1 MRSAFKNYRATSVW
15 FFRDAIM
22 RQWKYA
28 LLVVSTGLASTAAKV
43 GAVSAILYFATHAS
57 KNETIQAF
65 GYELDP
71 RASMTPLV
79 IASVVSASLYLL
91 SAAFHYVERRA
102 TYASWGAHAE
112 FCAIRALRALEDP
125 KITQSGFRYS
135 SDSGTFQRLVNGHAN
150 TTGRVLS
157 IALGAFAP
165 TITLLGALIVLLKIS
180 LMITLVL
187 IGSMLILLPF
197 HVLIYVRAARA
208 SEHSTSLAPAHAQ
221 AFRDLAAPI
230 FGNQDTGQD
239 SAPID
244 QQVNELFEQGPV
256 RDYRDAYIKRFRC
269 FAESELLI
277 GVTAALAIL
286 VLVIGLGWWS
296 LEHEQGWG
304 ILLAYLVTLQ
314 FAFGSI
320 GTLIKRM
327 ASINRFYPEVSA
339 YHEFDLAR
347 RGCPVPTLQDG
358 AINAPSGSLDDDF
371 DEID

>member
-1 MRSAFKNYRATSVW
+1 MRSAFKNYRATSSW
-15 FFRDAIM
+15 FFRDAIL
-22 RQWKYA
+22 RQWRYA
-28 LLVVSTGLASTAAKV
+28 LLVVCTGMASTVAKV
-43 GAVSAILYFATHAS
+43 GAVWAILYFATHAS
-57 KNETIQAF
+57 QNKAIHAF
-65 GYELDP
+65 GYELDT

-112 FCAIRALRALEDP
+112 FCATRALQALGDP
-125 KITQSGFRYS
+125 KITQSGFRHS
-135 SDSGTFQRLVNGHAN
+135 SDSGSFQRLVNGHAN

-165 TITLLGALIVLLKIS
+165 SITLLGASVILLMIS
-180 LMITLVL
+180 PMITLVL
-187 IGSMLILLPF
+187 IGSMVILLPF
-197 HVLIYVRAARA
+197 HVLVYVRAAKA
-208 SEHSTSLAPAHAQ
+208 SEHSTSLASAHAQ
-221 AFRDLAAPI
+221 AFRDFAAPV
-230 FGNQDTGQD
+230 FANQGSDTI
-239 SAPID
+239 PE
-244 QQVNELFEQGPV
+244 QVNELFRGGPV
-256 RDYRDAYIKRFRC
+256 REYRDAYIKRFRC

-304 ILLAYLVTLQ
+304 ILLTYLVTLQ

-347 RGCPVPTLQDG
+347 RGFSVPTLEEG
-358 AINAPSGSLDDDF
+358 SKKTPSVFNDDDF
-371 DEID
+371 DDID

>member
-1 MRSAFKNYRATSVW
+1 MRAGFRSYRSTFVW
-15 FFRDAIM
+15 FLRDAIL
-22 RQWKYA
+22 RQWRFA
-28 LLVVSTGLASTAAKV
+28 LLVVCSGLASTASKV
-43 GAVSAILYFATHAS
+43 GAVWVILNFATHAS
-57 KNETIQAF
+57 QNEPIHAF
-65 GYELDP
+65 GYELDT

-79 IASVVSASLYLL
+79 IASMVSASLYML
-91 SAAFHYVERRA
+91 SAAFHYIERRA

-112 FCAIRALRALEDP
+112 LCAKRALKALNVP
-125 KITQSGFRYS
+125 AMTRSGYRHS
-135 SDSGTFQRLVNGHAN
+135 SATGTFQRLVNGHAN

-157 IALGAFAP
+157 IALGAFTP
-165 TITLLGALIVLLKIS
+165 SITLVGAVVVLLTIS
-180 LMITLVL
+180 PSITLVL
-187 IGSMLILLPF
+187 LGVMVTLIPF
-197 HVLIYVRAARA
+197 HALIYIRAAKA
-208 SEHSTSLAPAHAQ
+208 SEHSTQLAPAHAQ
-221 AFRDLAAPI
+221 AFRDFAAPI
-230 FGNQDTGQD
+230 FATPEAVEVDT
-239 SAPID
+239 
-244 QQVNELFEQGPV
+244 QVDDLFEHGPV

-339 YHEFDLAR
+339 YHEFDRAR
-347 RGCPVPTLQDG
+347 RGLPVPILADDSRATTAFETDPDDL
-358 AINAPSGSLDDDF
+358 DDF
-371 DEID
+371 D